1 MEPINKNAIVNQAGM
16 AGAAFGTI
24 SAAWVFISILMSSS
38 PALSILSSILSIG
51 KTVGLV
57 FLMIFFMK
65 KLVRDFDGVTNYDT
79 RSYGR
84 WIALFSAIITGI
96 ATYIA
101 YEFAFPDF
109 VTKTMDTV
117 YQSLGSALDLNSRG
131 LLEKYENNFGLVA
144 CFSTM
149 LWCLIYGLILGAIVS
164 ARIPRQDPFERFRRQ
179 EETTDE
185 Q

>member
-16 AGAAFGTI
+16 AGAVFGTI
-24 SAAWVFISILMSSS
+24 SAAWVFISILISEI
-38 PALSILSSILSIG
+38 PVLPGLLSLG

-65 KLVRDFDGVTNYDT
+65 KLVRDFDGVTNFDT

-117 YQSLGSALDLNSRG
+117 YQSLGSALDLNARG
-131 LLEKYENNFGLVA
+131 MLEKYENNFGVIA

-149 LWCLIYGLILGAIVS
+149 LWCLIYGLVLGAIVS
-164 ARIPRQDPFERFRRQ
+164 ARIPRPDPFSNFKTPENP
-179 EETTDE
+179 ETPDE